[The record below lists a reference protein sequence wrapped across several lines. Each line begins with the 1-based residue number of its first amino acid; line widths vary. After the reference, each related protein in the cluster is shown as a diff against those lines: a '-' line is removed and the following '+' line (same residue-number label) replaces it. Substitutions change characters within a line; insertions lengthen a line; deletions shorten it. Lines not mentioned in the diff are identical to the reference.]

1 MSNFFFSLPSFF
13 PFNAC
18 NKEDNSSLFTLAKIA
33 KLSKKIDSYLCCFFY
48 STAAISLFFPAFT
61 AVAVISGVALI
72 VLTVACEIFEQ
83 RKKNY
88 YHLNSFHS
96 FSYSVSTYFKSF

>member
-83 RKKNY
+83 RKNVIDGKEKENY
-88 YHLNSFHS
+88 SDIFLEEVLENY
-96 FSYSVSTYFKSF
+96 